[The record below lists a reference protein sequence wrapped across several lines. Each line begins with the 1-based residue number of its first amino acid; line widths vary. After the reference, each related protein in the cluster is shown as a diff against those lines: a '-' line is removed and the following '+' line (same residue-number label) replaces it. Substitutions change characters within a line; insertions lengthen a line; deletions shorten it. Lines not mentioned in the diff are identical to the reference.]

1 MKAKKKIFKREK
13 YLSILFK
20 RFLITLLI
28 AILALSCTVFF
39 LDNKAKRSFEADCYA
54 AVTSCVSSLENAL
67 YENDREMAI
76 LPKTKTILCGAAEAM
91 ESKGY
96 KCYISLPRANSTIN
110 SKPYSDSAAAVK
122 VFAGFDNEITD
133 TYYSDNQELM
143 DFINSVRMKYLGN
156 DEIYYLKFYSKVLAT
171 LPEISAHERIHFDE
185 NGTPVSLTQLF
196 FLPKEIYLLNQ
207 CEFEVPEVTAVIRT
221 IDPISHKILN
231 ETHEVQT
238 FETSK
243 AKDKYYKVATDYYN
257 DLGEITSKSISSY
270 NIPLST
276 LKIFGPSTSA
286 DFFAEED
293 SISMYEKEPFISKF
307 FDSRFGGTTYANFY
321 VYYNRLEG
329 NLTQYIKI
337 SILYL
342 ILSMIVAFIWA
353 FGVHNK
359 NKQYFAMEDYRK
371 NLLNCL
377 AHDLKTPLTVMT
389 GYAQNLLENVHSEK
403 KEHYASSIVEN
414 AEYMN
419 SLIENIL
426 SLSKTETDIKL
437 NLEETDLIQLT
448 EKLWAKYKEAAEEK
462 ELAVSFNGTLPRKV
476 DISLISCALDNLLTN
491 AVRYSKPG
499 TQILI
504 SEENGAFVISNTPEK
519 PVQKKAED
527 LWKPFEKEDISRK
540 NQNGSGLGL
549 SIVKNILEIH
559 GFKPSLETD
568 ENTFTVKF

>member
-1 MKAKKKIFKREK
+1 MKATKKIFKREK
-13 YLSILFK
+13 YVSIFFK

-76 LPKTKTILCGAAEAM
+76 LPKTKNILCGAAEAM

-96 KCYISLPRANSTIN
+96 KCYIVLPKESPKNA
-110 SKPYSDSAAAVK
+110 KPYSDSAATVK
-122 VFAGFDNEITD
+122 VFNGYENYITD
-133 TYYSDNQELM
+133 TFYCDTPELIE
-143 DFINSVRMKYLGN
+143 FIKSVRMKYIGS
-156 DEIYYLKFYSKVLAT
+156 DESDYSNNHFKVLYRVHGLT
-171 LPEISAHERIHFDE
+171 THQQIKVDE
-185 NGTPVSLTQLF
+185 NGKPVSLIQIYY
-196 FLPKEIYLLNQ
+196 LPKEIYYINQ
-207 CEFEVPEVTAVIRT
+207 CEFEVPEVTAVIQE
-221 IDPISHKILN
+221 IDPLTKAITK
-231 ETHEVQT
+231 ETYEVKT
-238 FETSK
+238 FETTKSK
-243 AKDKYYKVATDYYN
+243 DECYHVSTGYYEYFENRAN
-257 DLGEITSKSISSY
+257 SILHG
-270 NIPLST
+270 NIPYYALDF
-276 LKIFGPSTSA
+276 FGPSTTA
-286 DFFAEED
+286 DFFAGED
-293 SISMYEKEPFISKF
+293 AYSMSEKEPFISKY
-307 FDSRFGGTTYANFY
+307 FDSQFGGTTYANFY

-342 ILSMIVAFIWA
+342 ILSIIVAFIWA
-353 FGVHNK
+353 LGVHNK

-462 ELAVSFNGTLPRKV
+462 ELAVSFNGTLPKKV
-476 DISLISCALDNLLTN
+476 DISLMSCALDNLLTN

-519 PVQKKAED
+519 PVQKKADD

-559 GFKPSLETD
+559 GFKPSLKTD